1 MMAGYDS
8 AGGDVRTLA
17 CESAARDHKI
27 VIEGLQAPSA
37 LSSLIRTK
45 CFADSVYVDGSCLNV
60 QPDQTHVI
68 QDSDYLSFSVLA

>member
-27 VIEGLQAPSA
+27 ATERLQAPSA

-45 CFADSVYVDGSCLNV
+45 CFADSVHVDVSCLNV
-60 QPDQTHVI
+60 QPDQNYVV
-68 QDSDYLSFSVLA
+68 QYSDYLRVFLC